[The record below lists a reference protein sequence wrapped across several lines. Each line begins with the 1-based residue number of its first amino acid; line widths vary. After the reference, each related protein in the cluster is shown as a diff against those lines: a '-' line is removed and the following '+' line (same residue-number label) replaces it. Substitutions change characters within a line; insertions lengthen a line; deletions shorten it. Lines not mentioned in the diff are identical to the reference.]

1 MKKQVYSLNILCPN
15 LEIAKL
21 VQELFEDLG
30 YGSGLK
36 KYSNDI
42 KEEKFYAQIFMY
54 KKPDKSDLASK
65 IGAIEDI
72 WGKVFELSLSDLS
85 DTDWVS
91 KNQISF
97 KPFEV
102 EKFFIYQD
110 FYKGKIP
117 NDKIPLKVQA
127 SVAFGT
133 GSHPTTAGALK
144 AISSLNKSFNNIIDV
159 GTGTGIL
166 SVAMAKS
173 LKFNKIIATD
183 IDKQACD
190 VAQKT
195 FEQNNVSGIDIIQ
208 SDGINDKKII
218 ESGKYDLFVAN
229 ILAKPLI
236 EISKNLK
243 DILTDDAVLILSG
256 IDNDHTKLIIDCY
269 SKIGVV
275 LSNKI
280 VIDDWVTLIMIKN
293 K

>member
-1 MKKQVYSLNILCPN
+1 MKKQVYSLNILCPE
-15 LEIAKL
+15 LKIAKL

-36 KYSNDI
+36 KYSSDI
-42 KEEKFYAQIFMY
+42 KEEKFYAQIFMH
-54 KKPDKSDLASK
+54 KKPDKYDLASK
-65 IGAIEDI
+65 IGAIENI
-72 WGKVFELSLSDLS
+72 WGKVFEFSLCDLS
-85 DTDWVS
+85 NIDWVS

-97 KPFEV
+97 KPYEI
-102 EKFFIYQD
+102 ENFFIYQD

-144 AISSLNKSFNNIIDV
+144 AIFSLDKSFNNIIDV

-183 IDKQACD
+183 IDQQACN
-190 VAQKT
+190 VAHKT
-195 FEQNNVSGIDIIQ
+195 FEQNNIFGIDIIQ

-236 EISKNLK
+236 EISKNLIN
-243 DILTDDAVLILSG
+243 ILTEDAILILSG
-256 IDNDHTKLIIDCY
+256 IDNNSIKLITDCY
-269 SKIGVV
+269 SKIGMV
-275 LSNKI
+275 LSSKI
-280 VIDDWVTLIMIKN
+280 VIDDWVTVIMTRK
-293 K
+293 